1 MRFIL
6 ILGIFLILKVCLS
19 SAARAEDSL
28 VKNKIIKL
36 KVGEQIKHELKQ
48 RTLSKVNAWSFSP
61 RKFRLNKEYL
71 KHLASKNGKKMEA
84 NKNVKKMET
93 KLKWF
98 QFQNISNLITT
109 LL

>member
-1 MRFIL
+1 MRFII

-19 SAARAEDSL
+19 SEARAEDSL

-71 KHLASKNGKKMEA
+71 KHLANKNERKMVENKNGR
-84 NKNVKKMET
+84 KMET
-93 KLKWF
+93 NLKWF
-98 QFQNISNLITT
+98 QFHNISNLIKT

>member
-6 ILGIFLILKVCLS
+6 ILGIYLILKVCLS
-19 SAARAEDSL
+19 SEARAEDSL
-28 VKNKIIKL
+28 VKNKIVKL
-36 KVGEQIKHELKQ
+36 KVREQIKHDLKQ
-48 RTLSKVNAWSFSP
+48 RTPKVNAWSFSP

-71 KHLASKNGKKMEA
+71 KHLANKNGKKMEA
-84 NKNVKKMET
+84 NKNVRKMET

-98 QFQNISNLITT
+98 QFHNISNLIKT